1 MSIKAS
7 LKATKSMTGTA
18 ATAMGLMTKASYIK
32 MYGDDAEYVASM
44 DVVQSINSVL
54 CLIGDIR
61 KGKTK
66 KQMINNQ
73 LAICGMVLAHNVCF
87 IPKVNKFV
95 KRVVG
100 INTISR
106 DDRTLLNLINS
117 QEILG
122 YYSKIRR
129 EGNVYHLTSISGRE
143 HTFEYTVDETVV
155 TGKVIDSN
163 GDTVVT
169 MQSDELDVWLYCR
182 ERNI

>member
-18 ATAMGLMTKASYIK
+18 ATAMGLMTKASYTK
-32 MYGDDAEYVASM
+32 MYGDDAEYVAAM

-54 CLIGDIR
+54 CLIADVR
-61 KGKTK
+61 KNKTK

-73 LAICGMVLAHNVCF
+73 LAICGMVMAHNVCF

-100 INTISR
+100 ISTISHH
-106 DDRTLLNLINS
+106 DKILLNLINS
-117 QEILG
+117 EEILG

-129 EGNVYHLTSISGRE
+129 DGDIYHLVSISGRE
-143 HTFEYTVDETVV
+143 HTFEHTVDETVV

-163 GDTVVT
+163 GDIIIT

>member
-7 LKATKSMTGTA
+7 LKATKSMTGSVVS
-18 ATAMGLMTKASYIK
+18 AMCLMTKSSYIK

-54 CLIGDIR
+54 CLIGDVR

-73 LAICGMVLAHNVCF
+73 LAISGMVLAHNVCF

-100 INTISR
+100 ISTISR

-117 QEILG
+117 QDILG

-129 EGNVYHLTSISGRE
+129 DGDIYHLVSISGRE
-143 HTFEYTVDETVV
+143 HTFECTVDETVV
-155 TGKVIDSN
+155 TGKLIDSN
-163 GDTVVT
+163 GDIIIT

>member
-7 LKATKSMTGTA
+7 LKVTKSMTIA
-18 ATAMGLMTKASYIK
+18 AASAMGLMTKSSYTK
-32 MYGDDAEYVASM
+32 MYGENAEYVASM
-44 DVVQSINSVL
+44 DAVQSINSVL
-54 CLIGDIR
+54 CLIGDYR

-73 LAICGMVLAHNVCF
+73 LAICGMVLTHNIFF
-87 IPKVNKFV
+87 IPKVNKLV
-95 KRVVG
+95 KDVMG
-100 INTISR
+100 IESIGHH
-106 DDRTLLNLINS
+106 DKILLNLINS
-117 QEILG
+117 EEILG

-129 EGNVYHLTSISGRE
+129 EGNVYHITSISGRE

-182 ERNI
+182 EKDI

>member
-7 LKATKSMTGTA
+7 LKATKSMTGSVVST
-18 ATAMGLMTKASYIK
+18 MGLMTKSSYTK
-32 MYGDDAEYVASM
+32 MYGENAEYVASM
-44 DVVQSINSVL
+44 DAVQSINSVL
-54 CLIGDIR
+54 CLIGDYR

-73 LAICGMVLAHNVCF
+73 LAISGMVLAHNVCF

-95 KRVVG
+95 KRVMG
-100 INTISR
+100 IESIGHH
-106 DDRTLLNLINS
+106 DKILLNLINS

-129 EGNVYHLTSISGRE
+129 EGDIYHLTSISGRE
-143 HTFEYTVDETVV
+143 HVFEYTVDETVV

>member
-7 LKATKSMTGTA
+7 FKATKSMT
-18 ATAMGLMTKASYIK
+18 ATVASVMGLMTKSSYTN
-32 MYGDDAEYVASM
+32 MYGENAEYVATM

-54 CLIGDIR
+54 CLIGDVR

-73 LAICGMVLAHNVCF
+73 LAISGMVLVHNIFF
-87 IPKVNKFV
+87 IPKVNKLV
-95 KRVVG
+95 KDVMG
-100 INTISR
+100 IESIGYH
-106 DDRTLLNLINS
+106 DKILLNLINRE
-117 QEILG
+117 EILG

-129 EGNVYHLTSISGRE
+129 EGNIYHLTSISGRE
-143 HTFEYTVDETVV
+143 HTFVYTVDETTV

-169 MQSDELDVWLYCR
+169 MQSDDLDVWLYCR
-182 ERNI
+182 EKDI